1 MQVACWVLLHS
12 LRGWCIDSLDELT
25 LWWCKNG
32 HWLAAAFS
40 TLKIHMPDTPNKGAV
55 DANNAGL
62 YSAEFPDALG
72 KADTVPWR
80 KKDRWRCTQQHYHT
94 SWKLLVEH
102 SHSAEEATAVL
113 AVFLHC
119 HHGGTMGQCW
129 MLGLGCPGC
138 PFLYSEHLWKELWI
152 QMAFLSGF
160 LSGQFRDYI
169 EWCKS
174 WPHLPSATMA
184 WYVYSPQLGG
194 PWFCRRLP
202 AS

>member
-12 LRGWCIDSLDELT
+12 LRGWCIDSLDVLT

-40 TLKIHMPDTPNKGAV
+40 TLKRHMPDTPNKGAV

-102 SHSAEEATAVL
+102 SHSAEEATDVL
-113 AVFLHC
+113 AIFLHC

-152 QMAFLSGF
+152 QTAFSVRFSLRPIQRLYWMVQILTPPTFCHHGMICVLS
-160 LSGQFRDYI
+160 S
-169 EWCKS
+169 
-174 WPHLPSATMA
+174 TA
-184 WYVYSPQLGG
+184 WRSLVL
-194 PWFCRRLP
+194 
-202 AS
+202 